1 MTFTKPPVYQIS
13 PFFSLGSPGSLD
25 HQQRFSN
32 SPWLAFIKPPV
43 NQISPFF
50 SLGSPGSLDHQS
62 LAEKKCGD
70 PQPWLTFT
78 FSSAMDFNFLIL
90 KTYYWFMHQ
99 KVVILP
105 WYVLWYHYSP
115 SRIFVYHLKQK
126 RFDHFKILC
135 SQVEWA
141 LSNQQV
147 KRVGLPKLLHVA
159 IFSCIQEG
167 LTDRRVGK
175 GEANLCW

>member
-1 MTFTKPPVYQIS
+1 MAHLWQPSCLWNTPLFLLGITCITGSPAKIFKLPLAYLQQPS
-13 PFFSLGSPGSLD
+13 CLSKFPFFSLGSPGSLD

-32 SPWLAFIKPPV
+32 SSWLAFIKPPV

-115 SRIFVYHLKQK
+115 SRIFVYHLK
-126 RFDHFKILC
+126 
-135 SQVEWA
+135 
-141 LSNQQV
+141 
-147 KRVGLPKLLHVA
+147 
-159 IFSCIQEG
+159 
-167 LTDRRVGK
+167 
-175 GEANLCW
+175 